1 MAAYVPWSSRI
12 LKIGDVSR
20 LAGMPVKTIRFYCDQ
35 GVIHPNG
42 RSEGRYR
49 IFDESVIDELSLVQS
64 LKMMEFPLVDIKLIL
79 EARRSGFCNCS
90 FLKSTVQEK
99 IDAVDQKINDLRA
112 MQQQLIALLSGWRDC
127 GGIKA
132 DAVSMQ

>member
-1 MAAYVPWSSRI
+1 MAKYVPWSSRI
-12 LKIGDVSR
+12 LKIGDISR

-99 IDAVDQKINDLRA
+99 INAVDQKINDLRA

-132 DAVSMQ
+132 DAVSTQ

>member
-112 MQQQLIALLSGWRDC
+112 IQQQLIALLSGWRDC

>member
-12 LKIGDVSR
+12 LKIGDISR
-20 LAGMPVKTIRFYCDQ
+20 LAGMPVKTVRFYCDQ

-99 IDAVDQKINDLRA
+99 INAVDQKINDLRA

-132 DAVSMQ
+132 DAVSTQ

>member
-1 MAAYVPWSSRI
+1 MAKYVPWSSRI
-12 LKIGDVSR
+12 LKIGDISR

-132 DAVSMQ
+132 DAVLTQ

>member
-1 MAAYVPWSSRI
+1 MAKYVPWSSRI

-132 DAVSMQ
+132 DAVSTQ

>member
-1 MAAYVPWSSRI
+1 MAKYVPWSSRI
-12 LKIGDVSR
+12 LKIGDISR

-132 DAVSMQ
+132 DAVSTQ

>member
-1 MAAYVPWSSRI
+1 MAKYVPWSSRI
-12 LKIGDVSR
+12 LKIGDISR

-99 IDAVDQKINDLRA
+99 INAVDQKINDLRA

-132 DAVSMQ
+132 DAVLTQ

>member
-1 MAAYVPWSSRI
+1 MAKYVPWSSRI
-12 LKIGDVSR
+12 LKIGDISR

-99 IDAVDQKINDLRA
+99 IDAVDQKIKDLRA

-132 DAVSMQ
+132 DAVSTQ

>member
-99 IDAVDQKINDLRA
+99 INAVDQKINDLRA

>member
-1 MAAYVPWSSRI
+1 M
-12 LKIGDVSR
+12 
-20 LAGMPVKTIRFYCDQ
+20 
-35 GVIHPNG
+35 
-42 RSEGRYR
+42 
-49 IFDESVIDELSLVQS
+49 FDESVIDELSLVQS

-99 IDAVDQKINDLRA
+99 IDAVDQKIKDLGA

-132 DAVSMQ
+132 DAVSTQ